1 MVNKMA
7 TDSNTGGKKTLP
19 KRPAGKYP
27 KGGGKGMSGDALVG
41 RVSQKTIDDIKKLGM
56 TKALELAGKNGKTS
70 GGLAREFQEGVRRMY
85 GAKRLEAAKTKYAP
99 KAATPGKSPYAF
111 SGMAGK
117 AGKTGTGAKAVTKPA
132 PKPKAKSGSS
142 MADKAK
148 VVGGTVAAI
157 GLLAAGKGK
166 GASAAAK
173 LSPAVGNFAKSG
185 LGKALFGTGEKISTK
200 AFSTTGRVT
209 AKAGKP
215 VSQTQY
221 DAMKAAAKAKGI
233 KLPAVA
239 KATATKAKPAAK
251 AKATATKPKPLTKS
265 AIFGASGATNE
276 VKKKTTIS
284 KKKLLVAGTGAS
296 TLSLKGDSK
305 PKNK

>member
-7 TDSNTGGKKTLP
+7 TESNTGGKKTLP

-56 TKALELAGKNGKTS
+56 TKALELAGKNGSTA

-85 GAKRLEAAKTKYAP
+85 GAKRLAAAKATYAP
-99 KAATPGKSPYAF
+99 KAKPATKP
-111 SGMAGK
+111 
-117 AGKTGTGAKAVTKPA
+117 VTKPA

-142 MADKAK
+142 MSDKAK
-148 VVGGTVAAI
+148 VVGGTAAAI
-157 GLLAAGKGK
+157 GLLALGKGK
-166 GASAAAK
+166 GASAASK
-173 LSPAVGNFAKSG
+173 LSPAVGKFAKSG
-185 LGKALFGTGEKISTK
+185 VGKALFGTGEKISTK
-200 AFSTTGRVT
+200 AFSTAGRVT

-215 VSQTQY
+215 VSDSQY
-221 DAMKAAAKAKGI
+221 NAMKAAAKAKGI

-251 AKATATKPKPLTKS
+251 ATATKPLPKLTKTK
-265 AIFGASGATNE
+265 AFAASSATNQTS
-276 VKKKTTIS
+276 TT
-284 KKKLLVAGTGAS
+284 
-296 TLSLKGDSK
+296 K
-305 PKNK
+305 PKTKLKTK

>member
-1 MVNKMA
+1 MA
-7 TDSNTGGKKTLP
+7 IESNTGGKKTLP

-56 TKALELAGKNGKTS
+56 TKALELAGKNGSTA

-85 GAKRLEAAKTKYAP
+85 GAKRLAAAKATYAP
-99 KAATPGKSPYAF
+99 KKATPGKSPYAF
-111 SGMAGK
+111 SGMPGK

-132 PKPKAKSGSS
+132 PKKGSS

-148 VVGGTVAAI
+148 VVGGTAAAI
-157 GLLAAGKGK
+157 GLLALGKGK
-166 GASAAAK
+166 GASAASK
-173 LSPAVGNFAKSG
+173 LSPAVGKFAKSG
-185 LGKALFGTGEKISTK
+185 VGKALLGTGENISTK

-221 DAMKAAAKAKGI
+221 DAMKVAAKAKGI
-233 KLPAVA
+233 KLPA
-239 KATATKAKPAAK
+239 ATKA
-251 AKATATKPKPLTKS
+251 ATKPKPKLTKT
-265 AIFGASGATNE
+265 ATRGAAGATNE
-276 VKKKTTIS
+276 IKKTTT
-284 KKKLLVAGTGAS
+284 KKTTTK
-296 TLSLKGDSK
+296 K
-305 PKNK
+305 